1 MKRLL
6 IVVDYQKDFVDGSLG
21 FEAAKELDEK
31 IVAKIADYRN
41 TENLVCFVKDSHNKE
56 YRRTLEGRNLPV
68 EHCIDGTEG
77 IELYGQVRESY
88 KNTDMVFYKSSF
100 GSKSL
105 FIRLNKLQ
113 ELADSLN
120 RFPFASIELV
130 GLVTNMCVISN
141 AILVQAACP
150 NVPIIVDASCTASP
164 DKELYEKTLDVMES
178 MFINV
183 INREKA

>member
-6 IVVDYQKDFVDGSLG
+6 IVVDYQNDFVDGSLG
-21 FEAAKELDEK
+21 FEAAKELDDR
-31 IVAKIADYRN
+31 IATKIAEYRN

-56 YRRTLEGRNLPV
+56 YRRTLEGKNLPID
-68 EHCIDGTEG
+68 HCIEGTEG
-77 IELYGQVRESY
+77 IELYGKVGESY
-88 KNTDMVFYKSSF
+88 RSTDMVFFKSSF
-100 GSKSL
+100 GSKAL
-105 FIRLNKLQ
+105 FSRLSKLQ

-130 GLVTNMCVISN
+130 GLVTNMCLISN

-164 DKELYEKTLDVMES
+164 DEELHEKTLDVMKS
-178 MFINV
+178 MYINI
-183 INREKA
+183 INRKKA